1 MNSKIRILLPFQPD
15 SKEFLLKHVKMEN
28 WGLFAVA
35 VFTGFIAINNPLGNM
50 PVFLGL
56 TRHRDKATKRQIS
69 KKATFTAFTIVAGFI
84 ILGKYIFD
92 FFGLTIPAF
101 KITGGILV
109 FFVGFEMIRAQQS
122 SIDNQTEVN
131 FNEGISVSPLA
142 IPILA
147 GPGTIV
153 TAMNFTT
160 NADYLQLIIILIMFA
175 IVMWLNHLAFI
186 SSDYMV
192 RLIGE
197 NKIVVIE
204 KIMGLIIAIIGT
216 NMLIQGIH
224 IAFLE

>member
-1 MNSKIRILLPFQPD
+1 
-15 SKEFLLKHVKMEN
+15 MEN
-28 WGLFAVA
+28 LALFAVA
-35 VFTGFIAINNPLGNM
+35 VFTGFIAINNPVGNI
-50 PVFLGL
+50 PIFLGL
-56 TRHRDKATKRQIS
+56 TRHTDRSTKKKIS
-69 KKATFTAFTIVAGFI
+69 KKATFTAFIIVSAFI

-122 SIDNQTEVN
+122 SIDNQSEIN
-131 FNEGISVSPLA
+131 FNEGISISPLA

-160 NADYLQLIIILIMFA
+160 NSGYLQLIIILVMFA
-175 IVMWLNHLAFI
+175 FVMWLNYLAFI
-186 SSDYMV
+186 SSDYLV
-192 RLIGE
+192 KWIGE

>member
-1 MNSKIRILLPFQPD
+1 
-15 SKEFLLKHVKMEN
+15 MEN
-28 WGLFAVA
+28 WGVFAIA

-50 PVFLGL
+50 PIFLGL
-56 TRHRDKATKRQIS
+56 TRHRDRPIKKTIS
-69 KKATFTAFTIVAGFI
+69 KKATFTAFVIVAGFI

-92 FFGLTIPAF
+92 IFGLTIPAF

-160 NADYLQLIIILIMFA
+160 NADYLQLIIILFMFA

-186 SSDYMV
+186 SSDYLV

-216 NMLIQGIH
+216 NMLLQGIQ
-224 IAFLE
+224 IAFFE

>member
-1 MNSKIRILLPFQPD
+1 
-15 SKEFLLKHVKMEN
+15 MEN
-28 WGLFAVA
+28 WGVLAIA

-50 PVFLGL
+50 PIFLGL
-56 TRHRDKATKRQIS
+56 TRHRDRPTKKMIS
-69 KKATFTAFTIVAGFI
+69 RKATFTAFVIVAGFI

-92 FFGLTIPAF
+92 IFGLTIPAF

-160 NADYLQLIIILIMFA
+160 NADYLQLIIILSMFA

-186 SSDYMV
+186 SSDYLV

>member
-1 MNSKIRILLPFQPD
+1 
-15 SKEFLLKHVKMEN
+15 MEN
-28 WGLFAVA
+28 LGVFAIA
-35 VFTGFIAINNPLGNM
+35 VFTGLIALNNPAGNI

-56 TRHRDKATKRQIS
+56 TRQANREKKRIIS
-69 KKATFTAFTIVAGFI
+69 KKATFTAFVIVSGFV

-92 FFGLTIPAF
+92 FFGITIPAF
-101 KITGGILV
+101 KITGGILI

-122 SIDNQTEVN
+122 SIDNQADVN
-131 FNEGISVSPLA
+131 FNEGISTSPLA

-160 NADYLQLIIILIMFA
+160 NANYLQLGIIIAMFG
-175 IVMWLNHLAFI
+175 IVMWLNHLSFL
-186 SSDYMV
+186 SSEYLV
-192 RLIGE
+192 KYIGE

-216 NMLIQGIH
+216 NMLIQGIQL
-224 IAFLE
+224 AFFE

>member
-1 MNSKIRILLPFQPD
+1 
-15 SKEFLLKHVKMEN
+15 MEN
-28 WGLFAVA
+28 IGLYAIA
-35 VFTGFIAINNPLGNM
+35 AFTGFIAINNPFGNI
-50 PVFLGL
+50 PIFLGL
-56 TRHRDKATKRQIS
+56 TKHADRTTKKNIS
-69 KKATFTAFTIVAGFI
+69 KKATFTAFVIVAGFI

-92 FFGLTIPAF
+92 IFGLTIPAF

-122 SIDNQTEVN
+122 SIDNQAEVN

-160 NADYLQLIIILIMFA
+160 SAGYIELLILLAMFA
-175 IVMWLNHLAFI
+175 VVMWLNHLAFI
-186 SSDYMV
+186 SSEYLV
-192 RLIGE
+192 RYIGE

-204 KIMGLIIAIIGT
+204 KIMGLIIAIIGA
-216 NMLIQGIH
+216 NMVIEGIH
-224 IAFLE
+224 IAFLD

>member
-1 MNSKIRILLPFQPD
+1 
-15 SKEFLLKHVKMEN
+15 MEN
-28 WGLFAVA
+28 LGVFAIA
-35 VFTGFIAINNPLGNM
+35 VFTGLIAMNNPVGNI

-56 TRHRDKATKRQIS
+56 TRQADRVTKKKIS
-69 KKATFTAFTIVAGFI
+69 KKGTFTAFIIVSGFI

-92 FFGLTIPAF
+92 IFGLTIPAF

-109 FFVGFEMIRAQQS
+109 FFVGFEMIRSKES
-122 SIDNQTEVN
+122 SIDNQPDVN
-131 FNEGISVSPLA
+131 FNEGISISPLA

-160 NADYLQLIIILIMFA
+160 NANYLQVIIILLMFA
-175 IVMWLNHLAFI
+175 IVMLLNHLSFI
-186 SSDYMV
+186 SSEYLV
-192 RLIGE
+192 RYIGE

-216 NMLIQGIH
+216 NMLIQGINL
-224 IAFLE
+224 AFPTL